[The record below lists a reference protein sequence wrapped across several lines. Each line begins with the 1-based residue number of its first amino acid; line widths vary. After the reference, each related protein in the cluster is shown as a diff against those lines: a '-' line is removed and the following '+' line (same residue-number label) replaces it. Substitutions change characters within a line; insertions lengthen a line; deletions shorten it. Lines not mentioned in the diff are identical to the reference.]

1 MKKQEVPGN
10 PALRGIIEVLI
21 GSIVALGCCLIFLL
35 FCALMMAQGWLPSNI
50 LQQLVVAGCIAGTFA
65 GGLFAA
71 RRYRGKTLLVGLGV
85 GAVFFL
91 ILLTVGILVLKDFS
105 AETKGLPILCGSLCG
120 GALAGLLCA
129 KPQKKHRK

>member
-35 FCALMMAQGWLPSNI
+35 FCALMMAQGWLPSGI
-50 LQQLVVAGCIAGTFA
+50 LQQLVVAGCVAGTFA
-65 GGLFAA
+65 GGLFAS

-105 AETKGLPILCGSLCG
+105 AETKGLPILSASLCG

-129 KPQKKHRK
+129 KPQKKRRK